1 MKSLFV
7 VGLLSA
13 LLAVALVDARS
24 ADQSGPPQGVV
35 KIRKHDTRGGWL
47 GVRIQDMTKK
57 LARKNDMKTDEGVY
71 VNGVED
77 DSPADSAGI
86 HEGDVIVEYDGK
98 RIDNANDL
106 TSAVRKTKPG
116 TDVTVVLMR
125 KNEKKSLRARIG
137 QAPRTTLRPFA
148 FGHPGMHMFSGS
160 SMYGLSLLELNPQLG
175 EYFDAPGGKGVL
187 VEKVKKNSVAEKAGF
202 KAGDVI
208 TKVGKETVTD
218 VEEIRHELDD
228 YKDGEKADF
237 EVLRKGARK
246 TLTLEVD
253 EEEGG
258 DGFHFRFNRPH
269 EEDFDFE
276 VLPPDEIEGIQH
288 EGDRIKIEMKGLK
301 ESLETIKESL
311 RQEMKDL
318 ERSLKQTFGRS
329 ISSIGTRSSP
339 RAPKSCR
346 S

>member
-13 LLAVALVDARS
+13 LLAVGLVDARC
-24 ADQSGPPQGVV
+24 ANRSGPPPEII
-35 KIRKHDTRGGWL
+35 KIRKHDARGGWL
-47 GVRIQDMTKK
+47 GVRIQDMTRK
-57 LARKNDMKTDEGVY
+57 LARKNDLKTEEGVY

-86 HEGDVIVEYDGK
+86 REGDVIVEYDGK
-98 RIDNANDL
+98 RIDNASDL
-106 TSAVRKTKPG
+106 TGAVRKTKPG

-125 KNEKKSLRARIG
+125 HNERKSLKVRIAN
-137 QAPRTTLRPFA
+137 APRTSIRSFA

-187 VEKVKKNSVAEKAGF
+187 VEKVKKNSAAEKAGF

-208 TKVGKETVTD
+208 TKVGKESVTD
-218 VEEIRHELDD
+218 VEDIRHELDD
-228 YKDGEKADF
+228 YNDGEKTDF
-237 EVLRKGARK
+237 EILRKGARK

-258 DGFHFRFNRPH
+258 HGFHFRFDRPH
-269 EEDFDFE
+269 DGDFDFE
-276 VLPPDEIEGIQH
+276 VLPPDEIEGIH
-288 EGDRIKIEMKGLK
+288 REGDRIKIEMKGLK
-301 ESLETIKESL
+301 EKLETIRESVREQMKGLEKTLKENL
-311 RQEMKDL
+311 
-318 ERSLKQTFGRS
+318 GRTT
-329 ISSIGTRSSP
+329 GTTGTSYSP
-339 RAPKSCR
+339 ATQKYCR